1 MLPTVTWC
9 DADMRV
15 QSTSFTVSATHCPC
29 IALSPETPEA
39 VADFLREQGYPTV
52 RCLQTEAE
60 LYTLYLDER
69 EGLGNT
75 RQEQLERRSALIE
88 KIEQLEKPLIRFGN
102 WPNGHKAALAISGDI
117 DSVTV
122 QDFFLRIIEVSR

>member
-1 MLPTVTWC
+1 MHVH
-9 DADMRV
+9 
-15 QSTSFTVSATHCPC
+15 STSFTISASHCPC
-29 IALSPETPEA
+29 IALSSETPQTM
-39 VADFLREQGYPTV
+39 ADFLQEQGYPTV

-75 RQEQLERRSALIE
+75 RQEQLERRSMLVE
-88 KIEQLEKPLIRFGN
+88 KIERVEKPLIRFGN
-102 WPNGHKAALAISGDI
+102 WPNGNKAALAISGDI